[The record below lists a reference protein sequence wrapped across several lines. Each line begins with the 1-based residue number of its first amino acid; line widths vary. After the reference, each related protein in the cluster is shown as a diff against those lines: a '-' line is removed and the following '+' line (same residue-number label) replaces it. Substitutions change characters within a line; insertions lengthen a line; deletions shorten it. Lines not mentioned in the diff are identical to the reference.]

1 MDTLASSTASLAPE
15 ADADQERRLHETVDR
30 LTAVAVKADGWKQAL
45 LRSARQDPL
54 TGLAN
59 RSHLL
64 DTGRA
69 ALAVGG
75 AVLFVDVDRFKE
87 VNDRG
92 GHAVGDQLLVRLADR
107 LRRHMK
113 RELPEA
119 VVGRL
124 GGDEFLAV
132 LPRVSAAAAEAI
144 GHGLAAVL
152 VDEVEVGRRT
162 VRVSAS
168 IGLAMAMPGTTLDEV
183 LPLADRAMYGAKE
196 RGRGVLHVVEAGN
209 QPASS

>member
-1 MDTLASSTASLAPE
+1 MPSEVVS
-15 ADADQERRLHETVDR
+15 DQAVRLQETVDR
-30 LTAVAVKADGWKQAL
+30 LTAVATKADGWRQAL

-54 TGLAN
+54 TRLAN

-64 DTGRA
+64 DTDCA

-87 VNDRG
+87 INDRG

-107 LRRHMK
+107 LRRHVE
-113 RELPEA
+113 RELPGA
-119 VVGRL
+119 VVDLL
-124 GGDEFLAV
+124 GGDEFVAV
-132 LPRVSAAAAEAI
+132 LPGVDAAAAEAI
-144 GHGLAAVL
+144 GHGLAAML

-168 IGLAMAMPGTTLDEV
+168 IGLAMASAGTTLDEV
-183 LPLADRAMYGAKE
+183 LSLADRAMCGAKE
-196 RGRGVLHVVEAGN
+196 RGRGALHMVEG
-209 QPASS
+209 

>member
-1 MDTLASSTASLAPE
+1 VRLQKTL
-15 ADADQERRLHETVDR
+15 DR
-30 LTAVAVKADGWKQAL
+30 LTAVATKADGWRQAL

-69 ALAVGG
+69 ALAVRG
-75 AVLFVDVDRFKE
+75 AVLFVDVDRFKQ

-107 LRRHMK
+107 LRRQVE
-113 RELPEA
+113 RELPRA

-124 GGDEFLAV
+124 GGNEFVAV
-132 LPRVSAAAAEAI
+132 LPGVDLTTAEAI

-168 IGLAMAMPGTTLDEV
+168 IGLAMASPRTTLNEV
-183 LPLADRAMYGAKE
+183 LSLADRAMYGAKE
-196 RGRGVLHVVEAGN
+196 RGRGVLNMVEDEERH
-209 QPASS
+209 